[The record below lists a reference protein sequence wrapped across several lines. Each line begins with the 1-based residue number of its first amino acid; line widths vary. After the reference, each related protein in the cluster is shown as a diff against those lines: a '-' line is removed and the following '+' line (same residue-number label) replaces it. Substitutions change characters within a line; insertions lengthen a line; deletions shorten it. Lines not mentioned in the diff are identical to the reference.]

1 MTASRDRDQL
11 VHTFFQEGP
20 AELSPRVLAGIRD
33 DVHLS
38 PQLAPRR
45 RWRTVTMSR
54 PIVLFVVLGALLLAL
69 GSALLIGSGGRNAA
83 PAPTPTSAPS
93 PSTPAAS
100 PSLAVVPYPLADGE
114 PWVVFA
120 ADSGGAGLVKPDGT
134 GSHEILRG
142 LLVRAN
148 VPAWS
153 SDGRQIVFEGNGD
166 QGSQVW
172 VANADG
178 TGARQ
183 LTPTPAGCPDQRCT
197 EGVQPAWS
205 PDGQSIAYI
214 SVTHNSGGFL
224 KAALAILDV
233 ATGASTDLYSTNDS
247 SLVRPSWSPDGGRIV
262 LEIDHYQGT
271 PEATPVTSSVI
282 GVVTVDGADQAPK
295 EITKPDDLAGF
306 ATWHPSEDLIVFR
319 TNRFDLDSHTM
330 QDATAPS
337 DLYTIQP
344 DGTHLRAVTH
354 NTVGGVI
361 VRAPT
366 WTSDGRIMFSKLAD
380 AQSVELLR
388 VIDPSGT
395 GEASATGPVDTVGE
409 ARWRPTT

>member
-1 MTASRDRDQL
+1 MTATRDRDQL
-11 VHTFFQEGP
+11 VHAFLQEGP
-20 AELSPRVLAGIRD
+20 AELSPRALASIRD
-33 DVHLS
+33 DLHVH
-38 PQLAPRR
+38 PQRAARR
-45 RWRTVTMSR
+45 PWRIITMSR
-54 PIVLFVVLGALLLAL
+54 PIIVFVVLGALLLAL

-83 PAPTPTSAPS
+83 PAPLPSSVPS
-93 PSTPAAS
+93 PSAAAAS
-100 PSLAVVPYPLADGE
+100 PSAAVTPYPLADAE
-114 PWVVFA
+114 PWILYP
-120 ADSGGAGLVKPDGT
+120 ADSGGATLVKPDGT

-148 VPAWS
+148 APAWS
-153 SDGRQIVFEGNGD
+153 PDGRQIVFEGNGD

-178 TGARQ
+178 TGARA
-183 LTPTPAGCPDQRCT
+183 LMPTPDGCPNDLCT

-205 PDGQSIAYI
+205 PDGTSIAYV
-214 SVTHNSGGFL
+214 SVTHNRAGFL

-233 ATGASTDLYSTNDS
+233 ATGASVDVYSTNDS
-247 SLVRPSWSPDGGRIV
+247 SLVRPSWSPDGRRIV

-271 PEATPVTSSVI
+271 PEATPSTASVI
-282 GVVTVDGADQAPK
+282 GVVTLDGPDQAPK
-295 EITKPDDLAGF
+295 EITTADDLAGYP
-306 ATWHPSEDLIVFR
+306 TWHPTEDLIVFR
-319 TNRFDLDSHTM
+319 TNRFDPDSKAM

-354 NTVGGVI
+354 DSVGGVI

-395 GEASATGPVDTVGE
+395 GEASATGTVDTVGE
-409 ARWRPTT
+409 ARWRPTP